1 MADQLAAFN
10 LCEPDFDQAVK
21 SISAAGFRQIA
32 LYFSPGLLPCGLESM
47 TEADARAL
55 KSKLDEHGLKPI
67 AAGGGSNVMT
77 EEGLETLVG
86 KLDAAGMLGVPA
98 FDTGSLSTKGKDAAT
113 IERETATFCDNMA
126 RAADA
131 AEDRGITICLETHG
145 GLTGTVPSCL
155 WLMAR
160 LAHPRVKIGYDPANI
175 VFYEGASPLDQL
187 AALVPYIGHVH
198 AKDQIGGKDAANFPT
213 VGKGEVPYPDIL
225 RTLLSGGYAG
235 CISVERAYADTP
247 EQRAN
252 EIKDAYAFLR
262 QYVD

>member
-10 LCEPDFDQAVK
+10 LCEPNFDLAVK

-32 LYFSPGLLPCGLESM
+32 LYFSAGLLPCELETMSN
-47 TEADARAL
+47 ADAKAL
-55 KSKLDEHGLKPI
+55 KVKLDDHGLKPI

-77 EEGLETLVG
+77 QQGLDTLVR
-86 KLDAAGMLGVPA
+86 KLDAAAMLGVPA

-113 IERETATFCDNMA
+113 IERETATFCENMA
-126 RAADA
+126 RAGDA
-131 AEDRGITICLETHG
+131 ADDRGITICLETHG
-145 GLTGTVPSCL
+145 GLTGTVPNCL
-155 WLMAR
+155 RLMER

-175 VFYEGASPLDQL
+175 VFYEGASPLEQL
-187 AALVPYIGHVH
+187 PALVPHIGHVH

-225 RTLLSGGYAG
+225 RTLLSEGYAD
-235 CISVERAYADTP
+235 CISVERAFADTP

-252 EIKDAYAFLR
+252 EIKDAHDFL
-262 QYVD
+262 QQFIH